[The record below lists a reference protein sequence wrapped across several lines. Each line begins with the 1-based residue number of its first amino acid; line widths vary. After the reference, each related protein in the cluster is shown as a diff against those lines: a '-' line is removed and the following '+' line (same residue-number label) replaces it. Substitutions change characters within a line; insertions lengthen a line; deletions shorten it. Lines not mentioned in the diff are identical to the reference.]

1 MKHVAII
8 MDGNRRW
15 AREKKMPSSY
25 GHKKG
30 AENLLK
36 LASHIFKKGVRVLS
50 LFAFS
55 TENFKRSEEEVN
67 YLMELFIEYA
77 SKYLGK
83 LKKEG
88 VKIVFSGSRENLSP
102 KVLEALEKTEDTL
115 KEGDKVL
122 NICFNYG
129 GRSEIIRAVKR
140 IIKARVKE
148 EDINEESFKNYLD
161 YNLPDI
167 DLLIRTSGEMR
178 LSNFMLYQLSYA
190 ELFFTKTYFPDFNNE
205 EYDKIEEAYMKMRD
219 RRFGK

>member
-1 MKHVAII
+1 MKHVGII

-15 AREKKMPSSY
+15 AKEKNMPASY

-36 LASHIFKKGVRVLS
+36 LASHIFKKDVKVLS

-55 TENFKRSEEEVN
+55 TENFKRSEEEVS
-67 YLMELFIEYA
+67 YLMELFVEYA

-88 VKIVFSGSRENLSP
+88 IKIVFSGSRENLSP

-115 KEGDKVL
+115 NEGDKIL

-140 IIKARVKE
+140 IMASGIKV

-161 YNLPDI
+161 YNLPDM

-178 LSNFMLYQLSYA
+178 ISNFMLYQLSYA

-205 EYDKIEEAYMKMRD
+205 EYDKIEEAYMKMRE